1 MLIGASFFI
10 ICFVA
15 SVIGAICGIGGGI
28 IIKPSLD
35 AFGLFDVATIS
46 FLSSTTVLA
55 LTTYS
60 VYRNKRS
67 GISDVSIMDRM
78 PLIIGSVAGG
88 IGGKALFDL
97 LISIIGNL
105 PIIGIIQAACLIVVT
120 FGTLVFTL
128 NKSRITPMHVHSSW
142 VAMFIGCAL
151 GLISSFLGIG
161 GGPINLVV
169 LFFFFS
175 MPTKTAV
182 QNSLTIIFFSQL
194 ANLIISFVSGRIPA
208 FDPSVLALMI
218 AGGIVG
224 GMVGR
229 KINKHISEHTVD
241 KLFVGLMG
249 FIILLNGYN
258 IAQFMLQA

>member
-1 MLIGASFFI
+1 MLIACSFFA

-28 IIKPSLD
+28 IIKPALD

-60 VYRNKRS
+60 VFRNKIS
-67 GISDVSIMDRM
+67 GTSDVSLLDRM
-78 PLIIGSVAGG
+78 PLIFGSVVGG

-105 PIIGIIQAACLIVVT
+105 PIIGIIQAICLIVVT

-128 NKSRITPMHVHSSW
+128 NKPRITPMHIHSSW
-142 VAMFIGCAL
+142 MAMLIGCAL

-175 MPTKTAV
+175 MPTKVAV

-194 ANLIISFVSGRIPA
+194 ANLLVSCAYGRIPT
-208 FDPSVLALMI
+208 FEPNVLVLMI

-224 GMVGR
+224 GIVGR
-229 KINKHISEHTVD
+229 TINKHISERTVD
-241 KLFVGLMG
+241 KLFVGLMA

-258 IAQFMLQA
+258 ILQFVLQA